1 MLGGLPRDEA
11 GQPVVFDGAGN
22 RISQS
27 LNDCLTT
34 RFVYD
39 GPNVVMEMSAGGGSA
54 YGGNV
59 SNQVIWAWVNAPG
72 LDQPVERIA
81 FINGEA
87 RNRQVFHADGLGSIA
102 ALTDESGE
110 PVQTYTYAAFGSIRT
125 QTGTD
130 LNRITYTAREA
141 MGDSLGF
148 FYYRHRI
155 YDPHTGR
162 FTSEDPLGFVD
173 GANVFIYVGNNPAYS
188 IDPFGLS
195 GNPISGG
202 GTDIYYPHGGWGAVN
217 APSATFEHRTTSGF
231 ANAYRMS
238 EPVLVCFGVVVGGA
252 VAVYYGI
259 PYVIA
264 GGAAIFT
271 TGQNIFY
278 RLMSSQPMSVLDRMI
293 LYCPQSPPAR
303 ATVAE
308 LCNSSIPYASQI
320 SYGIAPGPGGPFAN
334 RGEALLWMTGRGIGQ
349 AYETLQSDSLPDK

>member
-87 RNRQVFHADGLGSIA
+87 RQRQVFHADGLGSIA
-102 ALTDESGE
+102 TLTDESGAT
-110 PVQTYTYAAFGSIRT
+110 VQTYTYAAFGSIRT

-155 YDPHTGR
+155 YDPTTGR

-173 GANVFIYVGNNPAYS
+173 GANRYLYCANNPVNHSDPTGLSDGCMEDYPWGHEFPEPKILDSWSGLLREIFNEFLRTPFRDWALDHPQLS
-188 IDPFGLS
+188 IPLVITASEIYFNKTGGGEYPFKLPERMSHDPFVYIPKL
-195 GNPISGG
+195 
-202 GTDIYYPHGGWGAVN
+202 GGWGI
-217 APSATFEHRTTSGF
+217 SG
-231 ANAYRMS
+231 NIGGNIS
-238 EPVLVCFGVVVGGA
+238 VG
-252 VAVYYGI
+252 
-259 PYVIA
+259 
-264 GGAAIFT
+264 
-271 TGQNIFY
+271 
-278 RLMSSQPMSVLDRMI
+278 
-293 LYCPQSPPAR
+293 
-303 ATVAE
+303 
-308 LCNSSIPYASQI
+308 SSITQTHI
-320 SYGIAPGPGGPFAN
+320 SIVGYRIGI
-334 RGEALLWMTGRGIGQ
+334 R
-349 AYETLQSDSLPDK
+349 YERTW